1 MLDEGGGKGSGG
13 KVEGDSDPEW
23 AWPLT
28 EGECREP
35 LLRLVAEVLPE
46 DELSE
51 SGKKVDFVY
60 FFLFSRLRAEKAL
73 KACETVGPPGGSL
86 RAVREG
92 KKLLSGLV
100 NTA

>member
-1 MLDEGGGKGSGG
+1 MGSLGVKKPLVVTDKTLLKLPAIDELLSKLKTETESLTIFDGG
-13 KVEGDSDPEW
+13 
-23 AWPLT
+23 
-28 EGECREP
+28 
-35 LLRLVAEVLPE
+35 VAEPSVE
-46 DELSE
+46 
-51 SGKKVDFVY
+51 V
-60 FFLFSRLRAEKAL
+60 AL